1 MAFDDFA
8 AETPDNFEQKCLCIL
23 VLDVSGSMIG
33 ERIRELNRGLDEF
46 HRQVRNDE
54 IASQR
59 LEVCIIAFNSN
70 VKCIQEPALIDK
82 FVMPILKAR
91 GTTKLV
97 AGVRSAVEKVEARK
111 RWYKETGQSYY
122 RPFIILITDGT
133 PDTDQDIEGITL
145 EITEGVNEKKF
156 MFFPIGVQDANM
168 EILKQIAH
176 PSTPPMMLK
185 GLNFIEFFQWLS
197 NSIGIITKS
206 NEGDKVYFP
215 DTSGWGQ
222 LEI

>member
-8 AETPDNFEQKCLCIL
+8 AETPDNFEQKCLCVL
-23 VLDVSGSMIG
+23 VLDVSGSMVG

-54 IASQR
+54 IAAQR
-59 LEVCIIAFNSN
+59 LEVCIIAFNSQ

-82 FVMPILKAR
+82 FVMPIMKAR
-91 GTTKLV
+91 GTTKMGNAV
-97 AGVRSAVEKVEARK
+97 QSAIQKVESRK
-111 RWYKETGQSYY
+111 QWYRETGQSYY

-133 PDTDQDIEGITL
+133 PDSDQNMERL
-145 EITEGVNEKKF
+145 AMEINEGVNEKKF
-156 MFFPIGVQDANM
+156 IFFPIGVQDAN
-168 EILKQIAH
+168 LTVLRQIAH

-197 NSIGIITKS
+197 NSIGIVTKS
-206 NEGDKVYFP
+206 NEGDKIYFP

-222 LEI
+222 MEI

>member
-1 MAFDDFA
+1 MAFDDFV
-8 AETPDNFEQKCLCIL
+8 AETPDNYEQKCLCVL
-23 VLDVSGSMIG
+23 VLDVSGSMTG
-33 ERIRELNRGLDEF
+33 ERINELNRGLDEF

-54 IASQR
+54 IAAQR

-70 VKCIQEPALIDK
+70 IKCIQEPALIDK

-97 AGVRSAVEKVEARK
+97 DAVREAVKKVESRK
-111 RWYKETGQSYY
+111 QWYKETGQSYY
-122 RPFIILITDGT
+122 RPFIILITDGS
-133 PDTDQDIEGITL
+133 PDSDQDIEGLTFEL
-145 EITEGVNEKKF
+145 NEAVNDKRL

-168 EILKQIAH
+168 QILRQISH
-176 PSTPPMMLK
+176 PATPPMMLR
-185 GLNFIEFFQWLS
+185 GLNFIAFFQWLS

-206 NEGDKVYFP
+206 NEGDKINLP

>member
-8 AETPDNFEQKCLCIL
+8 AETPDNFEQKCLCVL
-23 VLDVSGSMIG
+23 VLDVSGSMVG

-59 LEVCIIAFNSN
+59 LEVCIIAFNSQI
-70 VKCIQEPALIDK
+70 KCIQEPALIDK

-97 AGVRSAVEKVEARK
+97 AGVRAAVDKVEARK

-133 PDTDQDIEGITL
+133 PDSDQDVQGLTL
-145 EITEGVNEKKF
+145 EITEAVNEKKF

-168 EILKQIAH
+168 NILKQIAH
-176 PSTPPMMLK
+176 PNTRPMMLK

-206 NEGDKVYFP
+206 NEGDRVHFP

-222 LEI
+222 MEI

>member
-1 MAFDDFA
+1 MAFDDFV
-8 AETPDNFEQKCLCIL
+8 AETPDNFEQKCLCVL
-23 VLDVSGSMIG
+23 VLDVSGSMTG
-33 ERIRELNRGLDEF
+33 ERIKELNRGLDEF

-54 IASQR
+54 IAAQR

-70 VKCIQEPALIDK
+70 ISCIQEPALIDK

-97 AGVRSAVEKVEARK
+97 DAVRAGIDKTEARK

-122 RPFIILITDGT
+122 RPFVILITDGT
-133 PDTDQDIEGITL
+133 PDSDQDIDGL
-145 EITEGVNEKKF
+145 SMEINEGVNDKRF
-156 MFFPIGVQDANM
+156 MFFPIGVQDANLDV
-168 EILKQIAH
+168 LKQIAH

-185 GLNFIEFFQWLS
+185 GLNFIAFFQWLS

-206 NEGDKVYFP
+206 NEGDKVNFP

-222 LEI
+222 MEI